1 MGPEALRRQMVE
13 GHQEHESGDIEQPQR
28 QAPQRCGQGN
38 QDTKRAEGQSPQ
50 QYGGQE
56 PKSQSG
62 EPPSSDR
69 E

>member
-1 MGPEALRRQMVE
+1 MGPEALRRQVVE
-13 GHQEHESGDIEQPQR
+13 GHQEEQDQDIEKSQR
-28 QAPQRCGQGN
+28 QAPQWRGQGN
-38 QDTKRAEGQSPQ
+38 KDTKRAEGQSPQ

>member
-1 MGPEALRRQMVE
+1 MGPEALRRQVVE
-13 GHQEHESGDIEQPQR
+13 GHQEHESGDVEKSQR
-28 QAPQRCGQGN
+28 QAPQRCAQGN
-38 QDTKRAEGQSPQ
+38 KETKRAEGQSPQ